1 MKKNKQRNSNELNQ
15 NSSLYGPNERGYLEE
30 KPKIIKA
37 HSQVDYTELPDPVRD
52 PIVSNDISNAEFDY
66 TYNGGDDILG

>member
-1 MKKNKQRNSNELNQ
+1 MKKNKKKDIQENMQ
-15 NSSLYGPNERGYLEE
+15 ATTVYGPHERGYLEE

-37 HSQVDYTELPDPVRD
+37 HSEVDYTELPDPVRD

-66 TYNGGDDILG
+66 TYNGGDDIL